1 MKNLPSIA
9 EQVHQVFE
17 AQTHVRDKALEQARS
32 LTRESAHA
40 IRAIHR
46 GEDEEAH
53 THLRQAQNL
62 VEKLKSELA
71 NYPMLYY
78 AGYTQDAIK
87 EYAEASITVALIQ
100 NENLPSPEDL
110 QIDHTTYIRGLSE
123 TPGELRRRALDIL
136 RHAYTPDVERLL
148 ACMDDIY
155 AILVTMDYPDAV
167 TQGLRRQT
175 DLVRGILEKTRGDL
189 TMSLREEQLKKSM
202 EELTR
207 RLDSQSC
214 P

>member
-53 THLRQAQNL
+53 AHLRQAQIL
-62 VEKLKSELA
+62 VENLKSELA
-71 NYPMLYY
+71 DYPMLYY

-110 QIDHTTYIRGLSE
+110 QIDHTTYIRGLAE

-136 RHAYTPDVERLL
+136 RHTYTPDVERLL

-202 EELTR
+202 EELNR
-207 RLDSQSC
+207 RLDSHAC